1 MERNTRMGHDTAA
14 NPAPLGLMGFGMTT
28 VLLNLHN
35 AQLVPMGG
43 AILAMGLVFGGL
55 TQFVAG
61 LLEYAS
67 GNTFGMTAFM
77 AYGAF
82 WISLVV
88 LLFLPHWGL
97 APASSPAL
105 LGSYLWMWGL
115 FTAIMA
121 VGTLAASRAHQVV
134 FFSLVLLFALL
145 GSAEMFGQPL
155 LNVIAGYEGLLC
167 GLSAIYLAAAEIFA
181 AQFGHTF
188 LPIGL
193 PHAEPP
199 HKDDLMVHM
208 S

>member
-1 MERNTRMGHDTAA
+1 MPHDYAKA

-35 AQLVPMGG
+35 AHIVPMGA
-43 AILAMGLVFGGL
+43 AILAMGLVFGGAA
-55 TQFVAG
+55 QFVAG
-61 LLEYAS
+61 MLEYGN

-88 LLFLPHWGL
+88 LLFLPQWGL
-97 APASSPAL
+97 VAASSPTL
-105 LGSYLWMWGL
+105 MGSYLWMWGL

-121 VGTLAASRAHQVV
+121 LGSLAASRAHQVV
-134 FFSLVLLFALL
+134 FFSLLVLFFLL
-145 GSAEMFGQPL
+145 GSAEVFDRPGL
-155 LNVIAGYEGLLC
+155 GVVAGYEGLFC
-167 GLSAIYLAAAEIFA
+167 GFSAIYLAAAEILEF
-181 AQFGHTF
+181 QFGHPV

-193 PHAEPP
+193 PGAGRSIAQQHE
-199 HKDDLMVHM
+199 DLVVHL

>member
-1 MERNTRMGHDTAA
+1 MGHSPASA

-35 AQLVPMGG
+35 AQLVPMGA
-43 AILAMGLVFGGL
+43 AILAMGLVFGGMAQL
-55 TQFVAG
+55 LAG
-61 LLEYAS
+61 LLEYANN
-67 GNTFGMTAFM
+67 NTFGMTAFVS
-77 AYGAF
+77 YGAF

-121 VGTLAASRAHQVV
+121 VGTLAASRALQVV

-145 GSAEMFGQPL
+145 GCAEIFAQPA
-155 LNVIAGYEGLLC
+155 LNVIAGYEGLFC
-167 GLSAIYLAAAEIFA
+167 GFSAIYLGAAEIFV
-181 AQFGHTF
+181 AQFGRTI
-188 LPIGL
+188 LPVGL
-193 PHAEPP
+193 PRPSPLHGSELLVPTA
-199 HKDDLMVHM
+199 
-208 S
+208 